1 MRVLI
6 TFALANE
13 FAPWRKLR
21 RFERFSTDAWDQTYV
36 SQSDSCE
43 LRVVLTGAGRFAAQ
57 RALAHA
63 FDADPDICIVSGLS
77 GSLKASYAPGGVLT
91 ARRVADVMG
100 TRMLCCD
107 AELVSR
113 AEASG
118 AKVVEKFLVS
128 EQVVSTA
135 EEKRALSSSGDA
147 VDMESLYI
155 LAAAAQR
162 GIRSVAIRAI
172 SDGADSNL
180 PLDFNGV
187 FNERG
192 AVSIPKVI
200 GQVVRKPG
208 RIPGLFRL
216 ANESELAATS
226 LARFLEAYI
235 QGIELGPLPEIAKA
249 EALAV

>member
-1 MRVLI
+1 MIVLI

-21 RFERFSTDAWDQTYV
+21 RFERLSTDAGNQAYV
-36 SQSDSCE
+36 SQSGSCE

-63 FDADPDICIVSGLS
+63 FVADTDICIVSGLS
-77 GSLKASYAPGGVLT
+77 GSLKATYAPGEVLT
-91 ARRVADVMG
+91 ARSVADVIG
-100 TRMLCCD
+100 TRVLRCD

-135 EEKRALSSSGDA
+135 EEKAVLSSSGDA

-155 LAAAAQR
+155 LAAATQR

-187 FNERG
+187 FDERG

-200 GQVVRKPG
+200 GQVVRKPS
-208 RIPGLFRL
+208 RIPGLLRL
-216 ANESELAATS
+216 ANESELAATA

-235 QGIELGPLPEIAKA
+235 LSVELDPVPEIAKA

>member
-1 MRVLI
+1 MKVLI

-13 FAPWRKLR
+13 FASWRKLR
-21 RFERFSTDAWDQTYV
+21 GFERLSTDAWDQTYV
-36 SQSDSCE
+36 SQSGSCE
-43 LRVVLTGAGRFAAQ
+43 LRVVLTGAGRLAAQ

-63 FDADPDICIVSGLS
+63 FDAEPDICIVSGLS
-77 GSLKASYAPGGVLT
+77 GSLKASYAPGEVLA
-91 ARRVADVMG
+91 ARSVADVMG
-100 TRMLCCD
+100 TRMLYCD

-118 AKVVEKFLVS
+118 AKLVETFLVS

-135 EEKRALSSSGDA
+135 EEKASLSSSGDA

-155 LAAAAQR
+155 LAAAAHR

-172 SDGADSNL
+172 SDGAESNL

-187 FNERG
+187 FDECG

-200 GQVVRKPG
+200 GQVVRRPG
-208 RIPGLFRL
+208 RILGLLRL
-216 ANESELAATS
+216 ANESERAAAA

-235 QGIELGPLPEIAKA
+235 LGVELSPVTEIAKG

>member
-1 MRVLI
+1 MKVLI

-13 FAPWRKLR
+13 FASWRKLR
-21 RFERFSTDAWDQTYV
+21 GFERLSTDAWDQTYV
-36 SQSDSCE
+36 SQSRSCE
-43 LRVVLTGAGRFAAQ
+43 LRVVLTGAGRLAAQ

-63 FDADPDICIVSGLS
+63 FDAEPDICIVAGLS
-77 GSLKASYAPGGVLT
+77 GSLKASYAPGEVLA
-91 ARRVADVMG
+91 ARSVADVMG
-100 TRMLCCD
+100 TRKLDCD

-113 AEASG
+113 AQAFG
-118 AKVVEKFLVS
+118 AKLVETFLVS

-135 EEKRALSSSGDA
+135 EEKSALSSSGDA

-187 FNERG
+187 FDECG

-208 RIPGLFRL
+208 RILGLLRL
-216 ANESELAATS
+216 ANESERAAAA

-235 QGIELGPLPEIAKA
+235 LGAELSPGPEIAKG